1 MSVNVTEPTASAR
14 NLPLDTPNPL
24 FLRDEELTRGLE
36 LLDFAHRA
44 LVAEPERVLAGLS
57 LGRHHQRLIHF
68 IGREPGITMVQ
79 LLDLL
84 QLSKQ
89 STSRLLKELVAKGLI
104 AQQPNPRDRRQRL
117 LELTERGR
125 QLDEQLTR
133 RLRRRLA
140 SAYRAAGAE
149 AVAGY
154 HKVLL
159 GLVDERVRRHLHGT
173 G

>member
-1 MSVNVTEPTASAR
+1 MSVNVTEPNLAR
-14 NLPLDTPNPL
+14 NPPLDTPNPL
-24 FLRDEELTRGLE
+24 FLRDEELIRGIQ
-36 LLDFAHRA
+36 LLDLAHRA
-44 LVAEPERVLAGLS
+44 LVAEPERLLGGLG
-57 LGRHHQRLIHF
+57 LGRNHQRLIQL
-68 IGREPGITMVQ
+68 IGRDPGVTMVQ

-89 STSRLLKELVAKGLI
+89 STSRLLKELIAKGLI
-104 AQQPNPRDRRQRL
+104 TQRPNPRDRRQRL

-159 GLVDERVRRHLHGT
+159 GLVDDRARRRMQSPG
-173 G
+173 